1 MRQWIDRTLEMLD
14 QGAAVHTKMA
24 MVRSWQVALAIF
36 IGSIGLA
43 SAQDVAAGKKSFVKC
58 SPCHAIGPGAQNKIG
73 PIQNGLDGRK
83 SGTIP
88 GYNYSDANK
97 NSGIVCGTRRQSR
110 NTSPSPGQRFREPKW
125 FSLASRTRKKPPT
138 CGHTSN
144 SSTRT
149 AISNNSLGSRP
160 KQLH

>member
-1 MRQWIDRTLEMLD
+1 MLD
-14 QGAAVHTKMA
+14 QGVAVHTKMA

-36 IGSIGLA
+36 VGSIGLA

-97 NSGIVCGTRRQSR
+97 NSGIVWNEATFKEYIAD
-110 NTSPSPGQRFREPKW
+110 PEQRFREPKW
-125 FSLASRTRKKPPT
+125 FSLASRTRKKPQT
-138 CGHTSN
+138 CGPTSN

-160 KQLH
+160 EGLPLK